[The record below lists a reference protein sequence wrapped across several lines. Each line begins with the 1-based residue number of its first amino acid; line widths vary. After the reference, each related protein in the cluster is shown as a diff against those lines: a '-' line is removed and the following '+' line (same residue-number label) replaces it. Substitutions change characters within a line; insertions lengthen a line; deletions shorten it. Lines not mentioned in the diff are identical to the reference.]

1 MYKSIYVPVDNSD
14 HSNRAVACSI
24 ALGKAFSAKLVG
36 CHVYA
41 AKLHDYRF
49 RQMEYT
55 LPEEYIDEVELER
68 QRKIHDSL
76 ITMGLKLISDSY
88 LDGMSRLCGESG
100 LAFEPRMMDGKH
112 HIEILK
118 DVVGSQHDLV
128 VIGALG
134 IGRAR
139 DSVIGSV
146 CERVAR
152 QSDRDVWVVKHVPEP
167 GEAERDTILV
177 GVDGSPQ
184 SFGAL
189 MTAIDL
195 AHTFGK
201 KVEAIAVYDPYLH
214 YSVFNGIVNVL
225 TEQAAKVF
233 RFEEQNQ
240 LHEEIIDTGLAQIY
254 QSHLEVGERMAS
266 EAGVAIKKTLLDGK
280 PFQKIIDHAR
290 KTNPWLIVLGRI
302 GVHSPKDETNLGS
315 NTENIL
321 RAAPCDVLLSTRL
334 EVPRLDVRAE
344 ETIRW
349 TPEAEARMTHVPEQ
363 VKGIARTGVLRLALE
378 KGHSV
383 ITNAV
388 IDEAMDRFMPK
399 SASAATKAL
408 AEAVAL
414 ERAKAGPVSMCR
426 SCGVAATQTGA
437 VKCTVCGADGL
448 RGDLAG
454 DDREDRGGGGRPP
467 GGDHLRRAQAALV
480 GGCAEGPL
488 DHEERLPAPPGEGAG
503 REARA
508 HDEARRDHA
517 RLRPA
522 GDRGGDGVAARDP
535 GARPP
540 ALHRRRSPAAA
551 AEGPGAGGEARLIAR
566 DERKNPLISTFEW
579 TNDAAQRVFRVP
591 AGFMRNKTQERIEE
605 LARERAATTI
615 DLALVEDGIE
625 FGKQMMAEMMATY
638 SGTGRERRGAGR
650 GAAAAPSAAA
660 RRAGSGRAGRRRV
673 AATSTRCDRAEPRAG
688 PARTQGTQ
696 MAAYRFCRTDDIAL
710 LVDALNRCWAP
721 YCPDE
726 PPMTRDRVQAIDP
739 RPAGLVQQ
747 LHGRVLGPRPGRRP
761 DRRQAAVRYARPP
774 DRGPSRSSAT
784 RSWPAPAGL
793 ARLQALDSRPA
804 SDGRRDP
811 RDPRPGL
818 RAVQRQR
825 LRAGSAADRLRPA
838 SVTRDGTPRAR
849 RTDAAGS

>member
-14 HSNRAVACSI
+14 HSNRAVACSV

-100 LAFEPRMMDGKH
+100 LRFEPRMMDGKH
-112 HIEILK
+112 HTEILK
-118 DVVGSQHDLV
+118 DLAGSSHDLV

-177 GVDGSPQ
+177 GLDGSPQ

-189 MTAIDL
+189 MTAVEL
-195 AHTFGK
+195 ARTFGK
-201 KVEAIAVYDPYLH
+201 KIETIAVYDPYLH

-254 QSHLEVGERMAS
+254 QSHLEVGERMGS
-266 EAGVAIKKTLLDGK
+266 EAGIEVKKTLLDGK
-280 PFQKIIDHAR
+280 PFQKILDHAR
-290 KTNPWLIVLGRI
+290 KTNPWLIVVGRI
-302 GVHSPKDETNLGS
+302 GVHSPTDETGLGS
-315 NTENIL
+315 NAENIL

-334 EVPRLDVRAE
+334 EVPRLDLRAE
-344 ETIRW
+344 ETVRW
-349 TPEAEARMTHVPEQ
+349 TPEAEARMKNVPEQ

-383 ITNAV
+383 ITSAV
-388 IDEAMDRFMPK
+388 IDDAMDRFMPK

-414 ERAKAGPVSMCR
+414 ERAKSGPVSMCR
-426 SCGVAATQTGA
+426 ACGVTATQSDP
-437 VKCTVCGADGL
+437 VKCTVCGAADFEVISQEMIEKIAAVEGGLQEETTYDGRKL
-448 RGDLAG
+448 RWT
-454 DDREDRGGGGRPP
+454 E
-467 GGDHLRRAQAALV
+467 
-480 GGCAEGPL
+480 
-488 DHEERLPAPPGEGAG
+488 
-503 REARA
+503 EARKGLWTMKNA
-508 HDEARRDHA
+508 YQ
-517 RLRPA
+517 
-522 GDRGGDGVAARDP
+522 
-535 GARPP
+535 
-540 ALHRRRSPAAA
+540 RRRVKARVEKSARMKKLDAITLEFARQVIEEETGAPLEIQGRSAQIPESAAA
-551 AEGPGAGGEARLIAR
+551 APGEARLVAR
-566 DERKNPLISTFEW
+566 DDKKNPLISTFDW
-579 TNDAAQRVFRVP
+579 TPDAVQRVFRVP
-591 AGFMRNKTQERIEE
+591 AGFMRTKTQERIEE
-605 LARERAATTI
+605 IARERAAATI

-625 FGKQMMAEMMATY
+625 FGKKMMAEMIATY
-638 SGTGRERRGAGR
+638 SGTGTSPGVATTARN
-650 GAAAAPSAAA
+650 SAATTPTPA
-660 RRAGSGRAGRRRV
+660 QEPAAGGG
-673 AATSTRCDRAEPRAG
+673 
-688 PARTQGTQ
+688 
-696 MAAYRFCRTDDIAL
+696 Y
-710 LVDALNRCWAP
+710 LN
-721 YCPDE
+721 E
-726 PPMTRDRVQAIDP
+726 V
-739 RPAGLVQQ
+739 
-747 LHGRVLGPRPGRRP
+747 
-761 DRRQAAVRYARPP
+761 
-774 DRGPSRSSAT
+774 
-784 RSWPAPAGL
+784 
-793 ARLQALDSRPA
+793 
-804 SDGRRDP
+804 
-811 RDPRPGL
+811 
-818 RAVQRQR
+818 RQR
-825 LRAGSAADRLRPA
+825 
-838 SVTRDGTPRAR
+838 
-849 RTDAAGS
+849 

>member
-1 MYKSIYVPVDNSD
+1 M
-14 HSNRAVACSI
+14 
-24 ALGKAFSAKLVG
+24 GKAFSAKLVG

-88 LDGMSRLCGESG
+88 LDGMSKQCVASG
-100 LAFEPRMMDGKH
+100 LEFEPRMMDGKH

-118 DVVGSQHDLV
+118 DLAGSEHDLV
-128 VIGALG
+128 VIGAVG

-152 QSDRDVWVVKHVPEP
+152 QANRDVWVVKHIPEP

-177 GVDGSPQ
+177 GMDGSPQ

-195 AHTFGK
+195 ARTFGK
-201 KVEAIAVYDPYLH
+201 KVETIAVYDPYLH

-254 QSHLEVGERMAS
+254 QSHLEVAERMAR
-266 EAGVAIKKTLLDGK
+266 EEGVEIKKTLLDGK

-290 KTNPWLIVLGRI
+290 KTNPFLIVLGRI
-302 GVHSPKDETNLGS
+302 GVHSPKDETALGS
-315 NTENIL
+315 NVENIL
-321 RAAPCDVLLSTRL
+321 RSAPCDVLLSTRL
-334 EVPRLDVRAE
+334 EVPTIDVRAE

-349 TPEAEARMTHVPEQ
+349 TPEAEKRMKNVPEQ

-426 SCGVAATQTGA
+426 SCGVAATQSGA
-437 VKCTVCGADGL
+437 VKCTVCGSTDF
-448 RGDLAG
+448 
-454 DDREDRGGGGRPP
+454 EVIS
-467 GGDHLRRAQAALV
+467 Q
-480 GGCAEGPL
+480 EMI
-488 DHEERLPAPPGEGAG
+488 EKI
-503 REARA
+503 
-508 HDEARRDHA
+508 
-517 RLRPA
+517 
-522 GDRGGDGVAARDP
+522 
-535 GARPP
+535 
-540 ALHRRRSPAAA
+540 AA
-551 AEGPGAGGEARLIAR
+551 AEGGLEEETTYDGRKLRWSEDARKGLWTM
-566 DERKNPLISTFEW
+566 KN
-579 TNDAAQRVFRVP
+579 AYQ
-591 AGFMRNKTQERIEE
+591 
-605 LARERAATTI
+605 
-615 DLALVEDGIE
+615 
-625 FGKQMMAEMMATY
+625 
-638 SGTGRERRGAGR
+638 
-650 GAAAAPSAAA
+650 
-660 RRAGSGRAGRRRV
+660 RRRV
-673 AATSTRCDRAEPRAG
+673 KARVEKRARMTKLDAITLDFARQVIEEETGTPLDIKGRAAEMPESACRRTGRVTARGPRRQEEPVDLDLRLDERRRA
-688 PARTQGTQ
+688 
-696 MAAYRFCRTDDIAL
+696 
-710 LVDALNRCWAP
+710 
-721 YCPDE
+721 
-726 PPMTRDRVQAIDP
+726 
-739 RPAGLVQQ
+739 AGLPGP
-747 LHGRVLGPRPGRRP
+747 GRVHAEQDAG
-761 DRRQAAVRYARPP
+761 A
-774 DRGPSRSSAT
+774 DRGTGA
-784 RSWPAPAGL
+784 
-793 ARLQALDSRPA
+793 
-804 SDGRRDP
+804 
-811 RDPRPGL
+811 
-818 RAVQRQR
+818 
-825 LRAGSAADRLRPA
+825 
-838 SVTRDGTPRAR
+838 
-849 RTDAAGS
+849 

>member
-88 LDGMSRLCGESG
+88 LDGMSRRCGEQNIE
-100 LAFEPRMMDGKH
+100 FEPRMMDGKH
-112 HIEILK
+112 HAEILK
-118 DVVGSQHDLV
+118 DVVGSTHDLV

-167 GEAERDTILV
+167 GEPERDTILV
-177 GVDGSPQ
+177 GIDGSPQ

-195 AHTFGK
+195 ARAFGK
-201 KVEAIAVYDPYLH
+201 KVETIAVYDPYLH

-254 QSHLEVGERMAS
+254 QSHLEVAERMAN
-266 EAGVAIKKTLLDGK
+266 EAGVEIKKTLLDGK
-280 PFQKIIDHAR
+280 PFQKIVDHAR
-290 KTNPWLIVLGRI
+290 KTDPYLIVLGRI
-302 GVHSPKDETNLGS
+302 GVHSPKDETALGS
-315 NTENIL
+315 NVENIL

-334 EVPRLDVRAE
+334 EVPTLDVRAE

-349 TPEAEARMTHVPEQ
+349 TPEAEARMKNVPEQ

-426 SCGVAATQTGA
+426 SCGVAATQSGA
-437 VKCTVCGADGL
+437 VKCTVCGSTDFEVISQEMIEKIAEVEGGLEEETTYDGRKL
-448 RGDLAG
+448 RWSEESRKGLWTMKNAYQ
-454 DDREDRGGGGRPP
+454 
-467 GGDHLRRAQAALV
+467 RRRVKARVEKRARMMKLDTITLDFARQV
-480 GGCAEGPL
+480 IEEETGTPL
-488 DHEERLPAPPGEGAG
+488 EIQSTATPASAPGEAK
-503 REARA
+503 
-508 HDEARRDHA
+508 
-517 RLRPA
+517 
-522 GDRGGDGVAARDP
+522 
-535 GARPP
+535 
-540 ALHRRRSPAAA
+540 
-551 AEGPGAGGEARLIAR
+551 LIAR
-566 DERKNPLISTFEW
+566 DDKKNPLISTFEW
-579 TNDAAQRVFRVP
+579 AEDATQRILRVP
-591 AGFMRNKTQERIEE
+591 AGFMRNKTQERVEQ
-605 LARERAATTI
+605 LARERSAARI
-615 DLALVEDGIE
+615 DLGIVEEAIE
-625 FGKQMMAEMMATY
+625 IGKRIMAETIAAY
-638 SGTGRERRGAGR
+638 NANP
-650 GAAAAPSAAA
+650 AAAAKAREAGAPPMPAGHEPSAAHKVA
-660 RRAGSGRAGRRRV
+660 EAQGKNIADAQSKAQVVPAVGSGYLNEVSSLTVPSKPGGER
-673 AATSTRCDRAEPRAG
+673 EP
-688 PARTQGTQ
+688 
-696 MAAYRFCRTDDIAL
+696 
-710 LVDALNRCWAP
+710 
-721 YCPDE
+721 
-726 PPMTRDRVQAIDP
+726 
-739 RPAGLVQQ
+739 
-747 LHGRVLGPRPGRRP
+747 
-761 DRRQAAVRYARPP
+761 
-774 DRGPSRSSAT
+774 
-784 RSWPAPAGL
+784 
-793 ARLQALDSRPA
+793 
-804 SDGRRDP
+804 
-811 RDPRPGL
+811 
-818 RAVQRQR
+818 
-825 LRAGSAADRLRPA
+825 
-838 SVTRDGTPRAR
+838 
-849 RTDAAGS
+849 

>member
-14 HSNRAVACSI
+14 HSNRAVACSLE
-24 ALGKAFSAKLVG
+24 LGKAYSAKLVG

-88 LDGMSRLCGESG
+88 LDGMSRQCKESS
-100 LAFEPRMMDGKH
+100 LEFEPRMMDGKH
-112 HIEILK
+112 HLEILK
-118 DVVGSQHDLV
+118 DLEGSQHDLV

-152 QSDRDVWVVKHVPEP
+152 QANRDVWVVKHVPEP

-195 AHTFGK
+195 ARTFGK
-201 KVEAIAVYDPYLH
+201 KVETIAVYNPYLH

-254 QSHLEVGERMAS
+254 QSHLEVAERMAN
-266 EAGVAIKKTLLDGK
+266 EAGVEVKKTLLDGK

-290 KTNPWLIVLGRI
+290 KTNPFLIVLGRI
-302 GVHSPKDETNLGS
+302 GVHSPKDETALGS
-315 NTENIL
+315 NVENIL
-321 RAAPCDVLLSTRL
+321 RGAPCDVLLSTRL
-334 EVPRLDVRAE
+334 EVPRIDVRAE

-349 TPEAEARMTHVPEQ
+349 TPEAEARMKNVPEQ

-414 ERAKAGPVSMCR
+414 ERAKSGPVSMCKA
-426 SCGVAATQTGA
+426 CGVAATQSGA
-437 VKCTVCGADGL
+437 VKCTVCGATDF
-448 RGDLAG
+448 
-454 DDREDRGGGGRPP
+454 EVIS
-467 GGDHLRRAQAALV
+467 Q
-480 GGCAEGPL
+480 EMI
-488 DHEERLPAPPGEGAG
+488 EKI
-503 REARA
+503 
-508 HDEARRDHA
+508 
-517 RLRPA
+517 
-522 GDRGGDGVAARDP
+522 
-535 GARPP
+535 
-540 ALHRRRSPAAA
+540 AA
-551 AEGPGAGGEARLIAR
+551 AEGGLEEETTYDGRKLRWSEDSRKGLWTMKNAYQRRRVKARVEKRARMMKLDTITLEFARQVIEEETGTPLDIGRSASAPGFAQGATAGPGETRAGEGGEARLIAR
-566 DERKNPLISTFEW
+566 DEKKNPLISTFDW
-579 TNDAAQRVFRVP
+579 TPDAAQRILRVP
-591 AGFMRNKTQERIEE
+591 AGFMRNKTQERVEE
-605 LARERAATTI
+605 IARERALTAI
-615 DLALVEDGIE
+615 DLGLVEEGIE
-625 FGKQMMAEMMATY
+625 IGKKIMAEVIAAY
-638 SGTGRERRGAGR
+638 PNAGKGA
-650 GAAAAPSAAA
+650 P
-660 RRAGSGRAGRRRV
+660 AGRRRRRATGPRTRIRWRKPRPKTLRTLKAKRKWSRPWA
-673 AATSTRCDRAEPRAG
+673 AATSTR
-688 PARTQGTQ
+688 
-696 MAAYRFCRTDDIAL
+696 
-710 LVDALNRCWAP
+710 
-721 YCPDE
+721 
-726 PPMTRDRVQAIDP
+726 
-739 RPAGLVQQ
+739 
-747 LHGRVLGPRPGRRP
+747 
-761 DRRQAAVRYARPP
+761 
-774 DRGPSRSSAT
+774 
-784 RSWPAPAGL
+784 
-793 ARLQALDSRPA
+793 
-804 SDGRRDP
+804 
-811 RDPRPGL
+811 
-818 RAVQRQR
+818 
-825 LRAGSAADRLRPA
+825 
-838 SVTRDGTPRAR
+838 
-849 RTDAAGS
+849 